1 MTMRVE
7 AKDVRTTEVLETFDE
22 HRRAQEIGGHQA
34 QVEEIRRRAQNWRLM
49 DCDEETLERMRHTLI
64 EEIETLEERLAE
76 ADRRFLIYV
85 ESGRPLDVQHALHE
99 IDRLSSE
106 WEALNRHLQDVDE
119 ALLER
124 HLRSRLSRFLGSRR
138 RMHLLDF
145 AVFFSIIFVVA
156 LTVIEFLLPLPDRVV
171 AWIVTVDTAICVF
184 LIADFFLRL
193 YLSEDRRWY
202 FRRYWID
209 LVASIPFYE
218 FLRFGRLV
226 RLVRFVRFARL
237 FRLVRLGRA
246 VRVFSYSFRGL
257 GKLART
263 FEVNLLKRSIAIA
276 LALLVFGAISIGLL
290 EGGYEASLR
299 GLGESLWWS
308 FTTVV
313 TGGFADLYNPNTT
326 FGRFV
331 TVGLVLL
338 GLTVTGIF
346 TASLTSVLVVDD
358 STRIQ
363 QSQRE
368 LEMRLGDL
376 EQKLDLLSGE
386 TNQGLI
392 ALETVAQELSNQSS
406 REGVARVLSETMVRD
421 FEGIQASVHLLDES
435 RSRLVR
441 VAQAGME
448 EVAPPPAVELG
459 EGLAGRV
466 VAELLQEEDVTALD
480 LEPETTLS
488 AQAQGLAMV
497 CPLVAGGRV
506 LGALHVVLPDSLARY
521 YLYNRAPMTLAHH
534 AAMALHA
541 AGAGR

>member
-1 MTMRVE
+1 MQVK
-7 AKDVRTTEVLETFDE
+7 AKDVRPTEVTEGFDE
-22 HRRAQEIGGHQA
+22 HLRAQEIGSHQA
-34 QVEEIRRRAQNWRLM
+34 RVEEIRRRSQNWRLM
-49 DCDEETLERMRHTLI
+49 DCDVETLERMRHTLI
-64 EEIETLEERLAE
+64 EEIEELEERLAE
-76 ADRRFLIYV
+76 ADRHFLIYV
-85 ESGRPLDVQHALHE
+85 ERGRPLDVQHALYE
-99 IDRLSSE
+99 IDRLSAE
-106 WEALNRHLQDVDE
+106 WEALNQHLQDVDE

-124 HLRSRLSRFLGSRR
+124 HLRSRLSAFLGGRER
-138 RMHLLDF
+138 VYVLDV
-145 AVFFSIIFVVA
+145 AVFSSIILVVA
-156 LTVIEFLLPLPDRVV
+156 LTVMEFVLNLPERMVT
-171 AWIVTVDTAICVF
+171 WIVTVDTAICVF

-193 YLSEDRRWY
+193 SLSEDRRWY

-218 FLRFGRLV
+218 VLRFGRLV

-246 VRVFSYSFRGL
+246 VRIFSYSFRGL
-257 GKLART
+257 NKLART
-263 FEVNLLKRSIAIA
+263 FELNLLKRSLAIA
-276 LALLVFGAISIGLL
+276 LALLVFGALSIGLL

-313 TGGFADLYNPNTT
+313 TGGFADLYNPNTAV
-326 FGRFV
+326 GRFV

-363 QSQRE
+363 QNQRE
-368 LEMRLGDL
+368 LELRLRDL

-392 ALETVAQELSNQSS
+392 ALETVAQDLSNQRS

-421 FEGIQASVHLLDES
+421 FEGVQASVHLLDES

-448 EVAPPPAVELG
+448 DVGPPPAVALG
-459 EGLAGRV
+459 EGLTGRV
-466 VAELLQEEDVTALD
+466 VAELLQEEDVAALD
-480 LEPETTLS
+480 LEPETTLI
-488 AQAQGLAMV
+488 AEAQGLAMV

-541 AGAGR
+541 ADAGQ

>member
-1 MTMRVE
+1 MEVE
-7 AKDVRTTEVLETFDE
+7 AKEIGSTELVESLDE
-22 HRRAQEIGGHQA
+22 HHRAQEIGRHQA
-34 QVEEIRRRAQNWRLM
+34 QVDEIRRRAQNWRLM

-64 EEIETLEERLAE
+64 EEIEALEEKLAE
-76 ADRRFLIYV
+76 VDHRFLTYV
-85 ESGRPLDVQHALHE
+85 ESGRPLDVQHSLHE
-99 IDRLSSE
+99 IDRLSAE
-106 WEALNRHLQDVDE
+106 WEALNQHLQDVDE

-124 HLRSRLSRFLGSRR
+124 HLRSRLSRFLGGRER
-138 RMHLLDF
+138 LYILDF
-145 AVFFSIIFVVA
+145 AVFFCIIFVVA
-156 LTVIEFLLPLPDRVV
+156 LTLMEFLLNLPDDVIR
-171 AWIVTVDTAICVF
+171 WIVTVDTAICLF

-193 YLSEDRRWY
+193 SLSEDRRWY

-218 FLRFGRLV
+218 ALRFGRLV

-237 FRLVRLGRA
+237 FRLLRLARA
-246 VRVFSYSFRGL
+246 VRIFSHTFRGL
-257 GKLART
+257 SKLAKT
-263 FEVNLLKRSIAIA
+263 FELNLLKRSIAIA
-276 LALLVFGAISIGLL
+276 LALLVFGALSIGIL

-326 FGRFV
+326 FGRFI

-363 QSQRE
+363 QNQRE
-368 LEMRLGDL
+368 LELRLHDL

-392 ALETVAQELSNQSS
+392 ALETVAQDLSNQRS

-421 FEGIQASVHLLDES
+421 FEGVQASVHLLDES

-441 VAQAGME
+441 VAQEGME
-448 EVAPPPAVELG
+448 EVAPPPTVALG
-459 EGLAGRV
+459 EGLTGRV
-466 VAELLQEEDVTALD
+466 VAELLQEEDVAALD

-506 LGALHVVLPDSLARY
+506 LGALHVVLPDTLARY

-534 AAMALHA
+534 AAMALYA
-541 AGAGR
+541 AEPA

>member
-1 MTMRVE
+1 MQVDTSDVQPTERVG
-7 AKDVRTTEVLETFDE
+7 RFDE
-22 HRRAQEIGGHQA
+22 HRRAQEIGRHQ
-34 QVEEIRRRAQNWRLM
+34 VRVDDIRRRSQNWRLM

-64 EEIETLEERLAE
+64 EEIEALEEKLAE
-76 ADRRFLIYV
+76 VDRRFLIYV
-85 ESGRPLDVQHALHE
+85 ESGRPLDVQHALYE
-99 IDRLSSE
+99 IDRLSAE
-106 WEALNRHLQDVDE
+106 WEALNRHLQEVDE

-124 HLRSRLSRFLGSRR
+124 HLRSRLTRFLGGRDR
-138 RMHLLDF
+138 LHLLDV
-145 AVFFSIIFVVA
+145 AVFSSIILVVA
-156 LTVIEFLLPLPDRVV
+156 LTVMEFLLNLPDRIVT
-171 AWIVTVDTAICVF
+171 WIVTVDTAICLF
-184 LIADFFLRL
+184 LITDFFLRL
-193 YLSEDRRWY
+193 SLSEDRRWY

-218 FLRFGRLV
+218 FLRFGRLL
-226 RLVRFVRFARL
+226 RLGRFVRFARL
-237 FRLVRLGRA
+237 FRLLRLGRA
-246 VRVFSYSFRGL
+246 ARIFSYSFRGL
-257 GKLART
+257 SKLAKT
-263 FEVNLLKRSIAIA
+263 FEINLLKRSIAIA
-276 LALLVFGAISIGLL
+276 VVLLVFGALSIGVL

-299 GLGESLWWS
+299 GFGESIWWS

-313 TGGFADLYNPNTT
+313 TGGFADLYNPNTL

-363 QSQRE
+363 QNQRE
-368 LEMRLGDL
+368 LELRLGDL

-392 ALETVAQELSNQSS
+392 ALETVAQELSNQRS

-435 RSRLVR
+435 GSQLVR
-441 VAQAGME
+441 VAQAGMD
-448 EVAPPPAVELG
+448 EVAPPLAISLG

-466 VAELLQEEDVTALD
+466 VAELLQEEDVAALD

-534 AAMALHA
+534 AAMALSA
-541 AGAGR
+541 ADAGR

>member
-1 MTMRVE
+1 MRVE

-156 LTVIEFLLPLPDRVV
+156 LTVLEFLLPLPDRVV

>member
-1 MTMRVE
+1 MQVKAEDARP
-7 AKDVRTTEVLETFDE
+7 AEVAERLDE
-22 HRRAQEIGGHQA
+22 HGRAQEIARHQA
-34 QVEEIRRRAQNWRLM
+34 AVEEIRRRSQNWRLM

-64 EEIETLEERLAE
+64 EEIEALEEKLAE
-76 ADRRFLIYV
+76 ADHQFLIYV
-85 ESGRPLDVQHALHE
+85 ESGRPLDVQHSLYE
-99 IDRLSSE
+99 IDRLSAE
-106 WEALNRHLQDVDE
+106 WEALNQHLQDVDE

-124 HLRSRLSRFLGSRR
+124 HLRVRLSRFLGGRQR
-138 RMHLLDF
+138 LYVLDF
-145 AVFFSIIFVVA
+145 AVFFCIIFVVA
-156 LTVIEFLLPLPDRVV
+156 LTFMEFLLNLPDHVIT
-171 AWIVTVDTAICVF
+171 WIVTVDTAICLF

-193 YLSEDRRWY
+193 SLSEDRRWY

-218 FLRFGRLV
+218 ALRFGRLV

-237 FRLVRLGRA
+237 FRLLRLGRA
-246 VRVFSYSFRGL
+246 LRAFSYSFRGL
-257 GKLART
+257 SKLAKT
-263 FEVNLLKRSIAIA
+263 FELNLLKRSIAIA
-276 LALLVFGAISIGLL
+276 LALLIFGAISIGIL

-363 QSQRE
+363 QNQRE
-368 LEMRLGDL
+368 LELRLRDL

-392 ALETVAQELSNQSS
+392 ALETVAQELSNQTS
-406 REGVARVLSETMVRD
+406 RAGVSRVLSETMVRD
-421 FEGIQASVHLLDES
+421 FEGLQASVHLLDDD
-435 RSRLVR
+435 RSQLVR
-441 VAQAGME
+441 VAQEGLEA
-448 EVAPPPAVELG
+448 VAPPEVIALG
-459 EGLAGRV
+459 EGLTGRV
-466 VAELLQEEDVTALD
+466 VAELLQEEDVAALD

-534 AAMALHA
+534 AAMALYA
-541 AGAGR
+541 AEAGR

>member
-1 MTMRVE
+1 MQVE
-7 AKDVRTTEVLETFDE
+7 AKDVQPKEVAEEFDE
-22 HRRAQEIGGHQA
+22 HRRAQEIGRHQSH
-34 QVEEIRRRAQNWRLM
+34 VDEIRRRSQNWRLM

-64 EEIETLEERLAE
+64 EEIEELEERLAE
-76 ADRRFLIYV
+76 VDHRFLVYV
-85 ESGRPLDVQHALHE
+85 ESGRPLDVQNSLYE
-99 IDRLSSE
+99 IDRLSAE
-106 WEALNRHLQDVDE
+106 WEALNQHLQDVDE

-124 HLRSRLSRFLGSRR
+124 HLRSHLSAFLGGRER
-138 RMHLLDF
+138 VYLLDV
-145 AVFFSIIFVVA
+145 AVFSSIILVVGLTIVEFV
-156 LTVIEFLLPLPDRVV
+156 FNLPERTV
-171 AWIVTVDTAICVF
+171 AWIVTVDTAICLF

-193 YLSEDRRWY
+193 TLSEDRRWY

-209 LVASIPFYE
+209 LLASIPFYE
-218 FLRFGRLV
+218 VLRFGRLV

-246 VRVFSYSFRGL
+246 VRIFSYSFRGL

-263 FEVNLLKRSIAIA
+263 FELNLLKRSIAIA
-276 LALLVFGAISIGLL
+276 LALLVFGALSIGLL

-313 TGGFADLYNPNTT
+313 TGGFADLYNPNTAV
-326 FGRFV
+326 GRFI

-363 QSQRE
+363 QNQRE
-368 LEMRLGDL
+368 LELRLRDL
-376 EQKLDLLSGE
+376 EHKLDLLSGE

-392 ALETVAQELSNQSS
+392 ALETVAQDLSNQRT
-406 REGVARVLSETMVRD
+406 REGVAHVLSETMVRD
-421 FEGIQASVHLLDES
+421 FEGVQASVHLLDES
-435 RSRLVR
+435 RSQLVR
-441 VAQAGME
+441 VALAGME
-448 EVAPPPAVELG
+448 AVSPPPTVALG
-459 EGLAGRV
+459 EGLTGRV
-466 VAELLQEEDVTALD
+466 VAELLQEEDVAALD

-534 AAMALHA
+534 AAMALYA
-541 AGAGR
+541 TDTGR

>member
-1 MTMRVE
+1 MRIE
-7 AKDVRTTEVLETFDE
+7 AEDVQPTEVAERFDE
-22 HRRAQEIGGHQA
+22 HLRAQEIGRHQA
-34 QVEEIRRRAQNWRLM
+34 QVEEIRRRSQNWRLM

-64 EEIETLEERLAE
+64 EEIEALEEQLEE
-76 ADRRFLIYV
+76 ADRHFLVYV
-85 ESGRPLDVQHALHE
+85 ESGRPLDVQQALYE
-99 IDRLSSE
+99 IDRLSAE
-106 WEALNRHLQDVDE
+106 WEALNQHLQDVDE

-124 HLRSRLSRFLGSRR
+124 HLRSRLSAFLGGRQR
-138 RMHLLDF
+138 VYLLDI
-145 AVFFSIIFVVA
+145 AVFSSIILVVA
-156 LTVIEFLLPLPDRVV
+156 LTVMEFLLNLPEQVV
-171 AWIVTVDTAICVF
+171 TWIVTVDTAICLF

-193 YLSEDRRWY
+193 ALSEDRRWY

-237 FRLVRLGRA
+237 LRLVRLGRA
-246 VRVFSYSFRGL
+246 VRIFSYSFRGL
-257 GKLART
+257 SKLART
-263 FEVNLLKRSIAIA
+263 FELNLLKRSIAIA

-299 GLGESLWWS
+299 GLGESMWWS

-313 TGGFADLYNPNTT
+313 TGGFADLYNPNTAV
-326 FGRFV
+326 GRFV

-363 QSQRE
+363 QNQRE
-368 LEMRLGDL
+368 LELRLRDL

-392 ALETVAQELSNQSS
+392 ALETVAQELSNQRS

-421 FEGIQASVHLLDES
+421 FEGVQASVHLLDES
-435 RSRLVR
+435 GSQLVR

-448 EVAPPPAVELG
+448 DVGPPPAVALG
-459 EGLAGRV
+459 EGLTGRV
-466 VAELLQEEDVTALD
+466 VAELLQEEDVAALD

-534 AAMALHA
+534 AAMALYA
-541 AGAGR
+541 IPASRG

>member
-1 MTMRVE
+1 MRAE
-7 AKDVRTTEVLETFDE
+7 AKDVRSTEVLEALDE

-34 QVEEIRRRAQNWRLM
+34 QVEEIRRRAQDWRLM

-76 ADRRFLIYV
+76 ADHRFLIYV

-124 HLRSRLSRFLGSRR
+124 HLRSRLRRFLGGARR
-138 RMHLLDF
+138 LHLLDF

-171 AWIVTVDTAICVF
+171 TWIVTVDTAICVF

-263 FEVNLLKRSIAIA
+263 FEINLLKRSIVIA

-363 QSQRE
+363 QNQRE

-421 FEGIQASVHLLDES
+421 FEGVQASVHLLDES

-448 EVAPPPAVELG
+448 ELAPPPVVELG